1 MRSESMLHLLI
12 IGPKRLRVRIANVLR
27 GTPGWR
33 FLRACY
39 RACSLLWNNAVVRS
53 VTDPVRR
60 QLYAANP
67 RAYWQHEG
75 GDRYLADEAFLLGV
89 GSLTEHQGGFLATEL
104 QALGATSVLE
114 VGCGYG
120 RMLKELQRRLDVI
133 LYGADF
139 SETQLIAAQKY
150 LAAKPLPLILADAT
164 EGLPFP
170 DSAFDIVYTQ
180 GSLMH
185 VPPPLDQA
193 YRKELV
199 RVTRR
204 YVLHTEQFKD
214 SVHVFA
220 HNNEGQYRVLGHRL
234 VKAVSYPFN
243 PPGQQ
248 MTFQVFE
255 IRKH

>member
-1 MRSESMLHLLI
+1 MRSDSMLHLLI
-12 IGPKRLRVRIANVLR
+12 IGPKRLRVRVANVLR

-33 FLRACY
+33 LLRACY

-53 VTDPVRR
+53 VTDSVRR

-67 RAYWQHEG
+67 RA
-75 GDRYLADEAFLLGV
+75 
-89 GSLTEHQGGFLATEL
+89 SL
-104 QALGATSVLE
+104 
-114 VGCGYG
+114 
-120 RMLKELQRRLDVI
+120 
-133 LYGADF
+133 
-139 SETQLIAAQKY
+139 
-150 LAAKPLPLILADAT
+150 
-164 EGLPFP
+164 
-170 DSAFDIVYTQ
+170 
-180 GSLMH
+180 
-185 VPPPLDQA
+185 PPPLDQA

-199 RVTRR
+199 RVARR

-255 IRKH
+255 IGKH